1 MPRRLLSAAAAGAL
15 LLGIAACGDQTDEPV
30 TTAPPSIDVAGPSDD
45 GGDSS
50 PSDGGGSETTEP
62 TAQAP
67 DIPPPDPADFAGMD
81 EHTPEGAEQAFRYYI
96 AVSMW
101 AHQTGNDAP
110 LSELESGDCEGC
122 TFLNED
128 VAQIQ
133 KSGLYWSEFAIN
145 DTGTAI
151 HNSGKFEHEIGYV
164 FSLTSHTR
172 PNDEFTEKISVESIE
187 YAAIGGMN
195 WEGGRWITSGM
206 TIEWGEDV
214 YSE

>member
-1 MPRRLLSAAAAGAL
+1 PEGTPMPRRLLSAAAAGAL

-67 DIPPPDPADFAGMD
+67 DIPPPDPADFAGMAG
-81 EHTPEGAEQAFRYYI
+81 HTPEGAEQAFRYYI

-110 LSELESGDCEGC
+110 LSELESGIAKAVHFSTKTSRRYKSLASTGRSSRL
-122 TFLNED
+122 TIP
-128 VAQIQ
+128 AQQYITQ
-133 KSGLYWSEFAIN
+133 ASLSMRS
-145 DTGTAI
+145 DTYLA
-151 HNSGKFEHEIGYV
+151 
-164 FSLTSHTR
+164 
-172 PNDEFTEKISVESIE
+172 
-187 YAAIGGMN
+187 
-195 WEGGRWITSGM
+195 
-206 TIEWGEDV
+206 
-214 YSE
+214 

>member
-1 MPRRLLSAAAAGAL
+1 LRDHRADSAGTGHPAAG
-15 LLGIAACGDQTDEPV
+15 
-30 TTAPPSIDVAGPSDD
+30 S
-45 GGDSS
+45 
-50 PSDGGGSETTEP
+50 
-62 TAQAP
+62 
-67 DIPPPDPADFAGMD
+67 ADFAGMD

-187 YAAIGGMN
+187 YAA
-195 WEGGRWITSGM
+195 
-206 TIEWGEDV
+206 
-214 YSE
+214 